1 MAKRRMFSVDVVGQD
16 NFLDMPTDSREL
28 YFQLGMYA
36 DDEGFVSPRKVMR
49 LLGASDDTIKVLIG
63 KGFVIPFESGVI
75 VIKDWKQNNYIQSD
89 RFTPT
94 IFQKEKKLIISSQ
107 SVYSLDTQGGKEVKE
122 ERKNTPILKIKPPDI
137 LKRMSWFWS

>member
-1 MAKRRMFSVDVVGQD
+1 MFSVDVVGQD

-49 LLGASDDTIKVLIG
+49 LLGASEDTLKVLMG

-94 IFQKEKKLIISSQ
+94 IFQKEKALLAISKD
-107 SVYSLDTQGGKEVKE
+107 VYILDTQGGREVREESKNSLSLKELDAQ
-122 ERKNTPILKIKPPDI
+122 LKDKF
-137 LKRMSWFWS
+137 RSNRA

>member
-49 LLGASDDTIKVLIG
+49 LLGASEDTLKVLMG

-94 IFQKEKKLIISSQ
+94 IFQKEKALLATSKD
-107 SVYSLDTQGGKEVKE
+107 VYILDTQGGREVREESKNMLSLKELDAQ
-122 ERKNTPILKIKPPDI
+122 LKDKF
-137 LKRMSWFWS
+137 RSNRT

>member
-1 MAKRRMFSVDVVGQD
+1 MFSVDVVGQD

-137 LKRMSWFWS
+137 LKRMS